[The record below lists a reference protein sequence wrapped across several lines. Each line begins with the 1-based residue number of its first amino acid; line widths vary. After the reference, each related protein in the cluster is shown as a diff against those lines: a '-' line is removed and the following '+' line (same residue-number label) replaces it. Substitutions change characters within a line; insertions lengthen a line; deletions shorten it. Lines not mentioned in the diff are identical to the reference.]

1 MGKQWKQWFWGD
13 FKISTDGD
21 CSHEIKRCLLL
32 GRKTLT
38 NLDSI
43 LKSRNITL
51 ATKVCLV
58 KAMTFPVV
66 MFGCESWTIKKG
78 EHQRI
83 GAFELWCWR
92 KLLRVPWIAK
102 RSNQSILKEINWIF
116 IGKTDA
122 EAEAPIFWPPD
133 VKSQLIGKDLDA
145 EKDWRQEEKGTTEDE
160 MVGWH
165 RRLNGHEFKQTLGN
179 SEGQGS
185 LVCCSPWVSNSQ
197 MWLRKWTTTTAVGQ
211 SYPSAEN
218 ILEVARKSFL

>member
-1 MGKQWKQWFWGD
+1 MVF
-13 FKISTDGD
+13 
-21 CSHEIKRCLLL
+21 L
-32 GRKTLT
+32 
-38 NLDSI
+38 
-43 LKSRNITL
+43 
-51 ATKVCLV
+51 
-58 KAMTFPVV
+58 VV
-66 MFGCESWTIKKG
+66 MYGCESWTVKKAA
-78 EHQRI
+78 HWRI
-83 GAFELWCWR
+83 DAFELWCWR
-92 KLLRVPWIAK
+92 TLLRVPWTAR